1 MRIAVTGASG
11 FIGRHTVA
19 RFTSRGDTA
28 ISVPR
33 PFVPETLA
41 QTFANVDAVVHLAGV
56 VTAKD
61 EDEYVDA
68 NVTSTRIVAEAAR
81 AAGVRLVHV
90 SSLAVAG
97 PAPPTA
103 PHVESDPPAPITTYG
118 RTKLEGERSV
128 TTTAG
133 LQWTVLRPGVVYGP
147 GDRALVPLFGMAR
160 SGFLPLVGRAT
171 AAYTFIYID
180 EMVDAIAAAVDR
192 ARVGAT
198 IFVGHPTPVTPRA
211 LVEGVRDATGGR
223 ASIVRVPLP
232 FLRVA
237 AWGGDAFAA
246 VTGRG
251 AAINS
256 RRFVEIDAPG
266 FVCRV
271 DRLRQDLGVEPKV
284 DLAAGLHRA
293 AAWYLSQL

>member
-11 FIGRHTVA
+11 FIGQHTAA
-19 RFTSRGDTA
+19 RFVSRGDTA
-28 ISVPR
+28 IAVRR
-33 PFVPETLA
+33 PFVPEMLVS
-41 QTFANVDAVVHLAGV
+41 TFANVDVVVHLAGV

-68 NVTSTRIVAEAAR
+68 NVTATRIVADAAR
-81 AAGVRLVHV
+81 AAGARLVHV

-180 EMVDAIAAAVDR
+180 DMVDAIVAAVDR
-192 ARVGAT
+192 APVGAT
-198 IFVGHPTPVTPRA
+198 IFVGHRDPVTPRA
-211 LVEGVRDATGGR
+211 LVEGIRDAAGGH
-223 ASIVRVPLP
+223 ASIVRVPQP
-232 FLRVA
+232 VLRVA
-237 AWGGDAFAA
+237 AWGGDVFAA

-271 DRLRQDLGVEPKV
+271 DRLREDLGVEPKV
-284 DLAAGLHRA
+284 DLAAGLRRA